1 MTPFDLTQ
9 AMLQTIMQ
17 RVDKKEDFCKSI
29 FFILDEQDASFLFES
44 SHRKKIHIC
53 FTHIH
58 TKNENTHE
66 YISSDR

>member
-17 RVDKKEDFCKSI
+17 RVDKKEDFWKSI

-53 FTHIH
+53 FR
-58 TKNENTHE
+58 KNENTHE